1 MKTHRGPPKTPCL
14 IDKATPR
21 WAGPAA
27 RPGAPKIH
35 LVRLAHPTDFEGWRR
50 AARALRA
57 AGVAPSH
64 VRWTVDEGDLFADG
78 EPPPAGG
85 PRFNVPRVFVDLAR
99 DVIHNRASNRLDL
112 LYRLLW
118 RLERRP
124 ELLKIATDPD
134 VIEANGLRR
143 QVGTAVH
150 KMHAFVRFRRV
161 EGEEETYVAWF
172 EPPHPVVELAAPH
185 FVERFANMRFSI
197 LTPDRCAHWDGE
209 ALAVTPGARPEVA
222 PSDDAREGFWR
233 TYYAS
238 IFNPA
243 RLKVAAMTKEMPQR
257 YWRNLPEARLIPEL
271 IQQASVRTEAMVEAA
286 PTSPSRRTTRAIAQA
301 NRDAPFDGS
310 YVPKSVEEVWP
321 AVQACR
327 RCDLWRNATQGVAG
341 VGPAAARLML
351 VGEQPGDQEDLQGR
365 PFIGPAGQ
373 LLDRAL
379 AEAEVD
385 RAEVYVTNA
394 VKHFKYEPRG
404 KRRLHKTPAPGEIR
418 ACRWWLE
425 HEVKLVKPR
434 VVVAMGATAAG
445 SVFGRAMPILK
456 TRGEPLPLEGGATG
470 FVTVHPSYLLR
481 LPDAAAKEAGFR
493 AFVADLRAA
502 AEHAAA
508 R

>member
-1 MKTHRGPPKTPCL
+1 M

-21 WAGPAA
+21 WAASAA
-27 RPGAPKIH
+27 RPAAPSLH
-35 LVRLAHPTDFEGWRR
+35 LIRLAHPTDFEGWRR
-50 AARALRA
+50 AARSLRA
-57 AGVAPSH
+57 GDIAPPQ
-64 VRWTVDEGDLFADG
+64 VRWTIDGGDLFADG
-78 EPPPAGG
+78 EPAPAAG
-85 PRFNVPRVFVDLAR
+85 PRFNVPRAFVDLAL
-99 DVIHNRASNRLDL
+99 DVIHHRAPERLDL

-118 RLERRP
+118 RLADEP
-124 ELLKIATDPD
+124 DLLKIPTDLD
-134 VIEANGLRR
+134 VVQAEQLRR
-143 QVGTAVH
+143 QVKTAVH
-150 KMHAFVRFRRV
+150 KMHAFVRFRQV
-161 EGEEETYVAWF
+161 EGEDETYVAWF

-209 ALAVTPGARPEVA
+209 ALTFTPGARAEDA
-222 PSDDAREGFWR
+222 PSGDALEDHWR

-243 RLKVAAMTKEMPQR
+243 RLKVGAMKKEMPQR
-257 YWRNLPEARLIPEL
+257 YWRNLPEARLIPDL
-271 IQQASVRTEAMVEAA
+271 IQQASARTEAMVEAVPTA
-286 PTSPSRRTTRAIAQA
+286 PSKRTQKAIAQA
-301 NRDAPFDGS
+301 SRDAPYDGS
-310 YVPKSVEEVWP
+310 FVPASVDEVWP

-379 AEAEVD
+379 AEAGVD
-385 RAEVYVTNA
+385 RGQLYVTNA
-394 VKHFKYEPRG
+394 VKHFKFEPRG
-404 KRRLHKTPAPGEIR
+404 KRRLHKTPDTGEIR

-425 HEVKLVKPR
+425 HELKLVRPK

-456 TRGEPLPLEGGATG
+456 TRGQPLPLESGATA

-481 LPDAAAKEAGFR
+481 LPDAEAKEAGFR
-493 AFVADLRAA
+493 AFVADLSAA
-502 AEHAAA
+502 AEHAGAD
-508 R
+508 